1 MVLLIA
7 FILKAV
13 NLVTRGEYYVAV
25 GLHIPL
31 ILLFTATGA
40 LPLGVVRVPGY
51 YVQSQASGWRLRC
64 PAPARR

>member
-13 NLVTRGEYYVAV
+13 NLVTREEYYVAI

-31 ILLFTATGA
+31 IC
-40 LPLGVVRVPGY
+40 Y
-51 YVQSQASGWRLRC
+51 
-64 PAPARR
+64 

>member
-13 NLVTRGEYYVAV
+13 NLVTRGEYYVTV

-31 ILLFTATGA
+31 ILLFTATGT

-51 YVQSQASGWRLRC
+51 YVRS
-64 PAPARR
+64 